1 MCLKF
6 SETAFAFCFVLE
18 KLDSLLEKSVHSLML
33 FCCHFQLAEALY
45 AYGRGN
51 DEKALELLGPDF
63 DANACKVITMS
74 NN

>member
-1 MCLKF
+1 
-6 SETAFAFCFVLE
+6 
-18 KLDSLLEKSVHSLML
+18 ML